1 MICQEICHQ
10 EGTESESVPRRAH
23 VGHPLLTATHLA
35 LPSSLSQ
42 LPRELAL
49 VQSSRVCCAQ
59 GVRACVCVCVCEF
72 IVTDHNVRGW
82 WPLRDQ
88 LRVSG
93 RAIQRVAGWLLH
105 HPGRQSHLPL
115 QRQHV
120 IRGPPRAAGSVPE
133 GRHVVARPPQV
144 LRYVCLRTTRSL
156 PNDARRRLLHLGQR
170 QPPPCESILHD
181 VHNHICLDCRIRIHI
196 YIYICTSSLRRVGGK

>member
-1 MICQEICHQ
+1 M
-10 EGTESESVPRRAH
+10 
-23 VGHPLLTATHLA
+23 
-35 LPSSLSQ
+35 
-42 LPRELAL
+42 
-49 VQSSRVCCAQ
+49 
-59 GVRACVCVCVCEF
+59 
-72 IVTDHNVRGW
+72 
-82 WPLRDQ
+82 
-88 LRVSG
+88 
-93 RAIQRVAGWLLH
+93 AGWLLH

-196 YIYICTSSLRRVGGK
+196 YIYLHLELASRGWKVRCVRVDSLDSEDMLSLCVGLDAQLHEVFSSLARRSGPWSPQGSPAGRLVE